1 MGAARI
7 GSGAGWERRGLGA
20 ARLTLRSTGVYTDW
34 ERGAGRR
41 GLGAER
47 DARRRG
53 LGAARGAGRRGLVA
67 ARRDSDSHDVVEVHL
82 PVAVQVQPVEHLL
95 ALHIYI

>member
-34 ERGAGRR
+34 E
-41 GLGAER
+41 
-47 DARRRG
+47 
-53 LGAARGAGRRGLVA
+53 RGAGRRGLVA